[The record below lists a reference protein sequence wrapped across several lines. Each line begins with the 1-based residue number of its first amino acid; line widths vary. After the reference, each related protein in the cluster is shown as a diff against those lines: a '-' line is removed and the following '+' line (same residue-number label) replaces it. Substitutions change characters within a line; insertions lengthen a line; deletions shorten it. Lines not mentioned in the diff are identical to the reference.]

1 MTRPP
6 PPWNFSENS
15 SILVA
20 SPVPKFIL
28 FVNLN
33 YSIHWSVAGC
43 LLQTITSLTNLFS
56 IAVSICQMKKWA
68 NCNSHCDQTTLPMRC
83 HALDIYWMVE
93 FLYRSI
99 RTLSID
105 QRQWKEFI
113 GWVYGESIG
122 LSWFSLHG
130 FHHGILWV
138 GSMQGEQTITRH
150 IWTPGPPHKVWWKLQ
165 SLPRIS
171 PRIVP
176 TKSFGFFHPEP

>member
-1 MTRPP
+1 MKPP
-6 PPWNFSENS
+6 PPLWNFSENS

-28 FVNLN
+28 FVN
-33 YSIHWSVAGC
+33 YSIHWSDAGC

-93 FLYRSI
+93 FLYRAI

-113 GWVYGESIG
+113 GWVYGEHLLVCHGFLCMVSIMAYCE
-122 LSWFSLHG
+122 LAVCKASRPLHG
-130 FHHGILWV
+130 IYGHPRLP
-138 GSMQGEQTITRH
+138 TRSDGNCSH
-150 IWTPGPPHKVWWKLQ
+150 SQEFL
-165 SLPRIS
+165 L
-171 PRIVP
+171 
-176 TKSFGFFHPEP
+176 E